1 MTNDQRQ
8 TILPVVALIVSM
20 LIWSVSGIAIKHA
33 LMVLPPF
40 TMIVL
45 RFVPSV
51 LLMLCIGL
59 IWRNNPLFGLQKLQL
74 RDLPL
79 FLIAGFCQPFLY
91 YLLETFTY
99 DALNSPTI
107 AETLL
112 STSPLIAPLFAAVLL
127 RERITRYNILGIIVS
142 TLGVFA
148 LILWENSPQLS
159 TLNAQLSIGN
169 PWGVVLAF
177 AAVSAAVIDS
187 IMMRKVPA
195 RYSSLSFIFYA
206 QLISLFFFLP
216 IWFFREGPA
225 AIKAL
230 DLSQLST
237 LNFSQLST
245 LNSQLFIALG
255 CVAYLTVFA
264 SVIAFILFC
273 YALRH
278 VGVTQ
283 ANAFNNIRPAFTA
296 LWMFLFFNETLP
308 MGKWIGIAM
317 IIVGLFVCQKKQIR

>member
-1 MTNDQRQ
+1 MSSGRNRTQHVAV
-8 TILPVVALIVSM
+8 IALIVSM
-20 LIWSVSGIAIKHA
+20 IIWSVSGIAIKHA
-33 LMVLPPF
+33 LAVLPPF

-51 LLMLCIGL
+51 LLMLLIGL
-59 IWRNNPLFGLQKLQL
+59 VCRNNPLFGLQRLQW

-112 STSPLIAPLFAAVLL
+112 STSPLLSPLFAAALL
-127 RERITRYNILGIIVS
+127 RERVTRFNIAGILIS
-142 TLGVFA
+142 TAGVF
-148 LILWENSPQLS
+148 IL
-159 TLNAQLSIGN
+159 TLVGSSDYSIGN
-169 PWGVVLAF
+169 YWGILLAF

-206 QLISLFFFLP
+206 QCVSLLFFLP
-216 IWFFREGPA
+216 IWYFREGPDVLA
-225 AIKAL
+225 TI
-230 DLSQLST
+230 D
-237 LNFSQLST
+237 FSQLST
-245 LNSQLFIALG
+245 LNSPLSIALL
-255 CVAYLTVFA
+255 CVAYLTIFA
-264 SVIAFILFC
+264 SVVAFILFC
-273 YALRH
+273 YALRQ

-296 LWMFLFFNETLP
+296 LWMFLFFGEQLP
-308 MGKWIGIAM
+308 FAKWAGIVL
-317 IIVGLFVCQKKQIR
+317 IIFGLFICQKREKVSDC